1 MKGQNMK
8 TTYRIFVMAT
18 LLASLAVVGQANAQS
33 QLTADNG
40 IAASPKVQMQLAE
53 RKAQL
58 NAAVP
63 AAAVTAA
70 HKCAN
75 CTDTLVTA
83 VDKGTKGPNHLV
95 TKVFRHNCPACD
107 TKIAT
112 VGTGKAAKDVATHS
126 CNAEPRP
133 LCCAMN

>member
-1 MKGQNMK
+1 MK
-8 TTYRIFVMAT
+8 TTHRMFVMAT
-18 LLASLAVVGQANAQS
+18 LLAGLAVVGQANAQS

-40 IAASPKVQMQLAE
+40 IAVSPKARAQFAE

-83 VDKGTKGPNHLV
+83 VDKGTKGPNHLI
-95 TKVFRHNCPACD
+95 TKVFRHNCAACD

-126 CNAEPRP
+126 CNAELRP